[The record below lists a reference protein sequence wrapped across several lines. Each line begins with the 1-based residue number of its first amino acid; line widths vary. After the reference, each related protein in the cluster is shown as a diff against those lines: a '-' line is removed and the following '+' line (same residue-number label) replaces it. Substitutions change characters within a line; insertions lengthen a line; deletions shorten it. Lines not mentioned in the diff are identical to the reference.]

1 MTECEDQKA
10 VIARME
16 ESLNTLHSA
25 NECLRSKNRSLI
37 DKSEVQRVEIETLEM
52 EKIHVQVEV
61 QDLKITLEKSEA
73 LGRDSHNALTREKE
87 DHKQTKYQLVRE
99 EQMVESLQDKL
110 HYEESCCRE
119 SNQDLA
125 CQMEN
130 VRRLECE
137 LRRKQTGAGDSE
149 RFPFPGFPLDI
160 RVSSDLA
167 WEDYDAREGYFAWD
181 EEQENIE
188 PSPTYYH
195 KYNEQE
201 LTKQPSHTYQFWDFE
216 AEAPRQSES
225 GRGNSQPLK
234 VCFLIGSQFRNAD
247 RYFRSTTYPHLPHL
261 FRGHRH
267 IARLRP

>member
-10 VIARME
+10 VISRME

-37 DKSEVQRVEIETLEM
+37 DKNEVQRVEIETLET
-52 EKIHVQVEV
+52 EKINVQVEV

-73 LGRDSHNALTREKE
+73 PGRDSHNALTREKE
-87 DHKQTKYQLVRE
+87 DHKQTKYRLVRE
-99 EQMVESLQDKL
+99 EQMVESLQNKL

-125 CQMEN
+125 RQMES

-137 LRRKQTGAGDSE
+137 LRRRRTGARDSE
-149 RFPFPGFPLDI
+149 HFPFPGFPLDI
-160 RVSSDLA
+160 RVSSDLM
-167 WEDYDAREGYFAWD
+167 WEDYDSCEEYFAWD
-181 EEQENIE
+181 EEQESIE
-188 PSPTYYH
+188 PSPTYHH
-195 KYNEQE
+195 KCNEQE
-201 LTKQPSHTYQFWDFE
+201 LTEQPSHTYQFWDFE